1 MKTFNSNSWIE
12 DDKSLLGVYYNGEED
27 SAPRQGEEEFNSDAD
42 GMDRLCTTLYIDNSD
57 IVG

>member
-1 MKTFNSNSWIE
+1 
-12 DDKSLLGVYYNGEED
+12 LLGVYYNGEED